1 MQRLRAAHVRI
12 VLILWGFSLLGGAAS
27 ASCSDGETGLV
38 LGRPLPD
45 ASGGSGGTTLGGAS
59 SVEGGAGMS
68 AGGTEPGAAGVAGDA
83 GAGGTGEEP
92 PTIEELCTPTILF
105 DNVSPEGDGK
115 AFTDAVPDPSEVMWE
130 ATHAVCRELY
140 RVPSEVKSV
149 PEVTLS
155 VVAGSTPGTTSG
167 TRLTLGD
174 AYLKMKADAGEDV
187 RAEITGIL
195 CFQATFLYGNAGR
208 PEDRASTEWVLFGIA
223 DFVRL
228 RAGYIDPASRHL
240 PNASYDA
247 SNSQT
252 VAFFFEYLAGLNPD
266 VIYQLNQR
274 LMPGPDAWSN
284 DVFAEL
290 MGKTIDELW
299 EDYKGTF

>member
-1 MQRLRAAHVRI
+1 MM
-12 VLILWGFSLLGGAAS
+12 LILWGISLLGGAAS
-27 ASCSDGETGLV
+27 ASCSDGESGLV

-45 ASGGSGGTTLGGAS
+45 TNGGSAGTTNGGAPPL
-59 SVEGGAGMS
+59 EGGAGQGD
-68 AGGTEPGAAGVAGDA
+68 GGTPPVAAGAAGEA
-83 GAGGTGEEP
+83 GAGGAGGEP
-92 PTIEELCTPTILF
+92 PTIEELCTPTVLF
-105 DNVSPEGDGK
+105 DNVSPDGDGK
-115 AFTDAVPDPSEVMWE
+115 AFNDAVPDPSEVMWE

-140 RVPSEVKSV
+140 RSPSEVKSV

-155 VVAGSTPGTTSG
+155 VVAASTPGTTAG

-195 CFQATFLYGNAGR
+195 CFQATFLYENAGR
-208 PEDRASTEWVLFGIA
+208 SEDRTITEWLRYGIA

-228 RAGYIDPASRHL
+228 RAGYIDPKSRHL
-240 PNASYDA
+240 PTASYDA

-252 VAFFFEYLAGLNPD
+252 VAFFFDYLTSLNPD

-274 LMPGPDAWSN
+274 LTPSGDAWTN
-284 DVFAEL
+284 EVFTEL
-290 MGKTIDELW
+290 MGKTVDDLW
-299 EDYKGTF
+299 EDYKATF